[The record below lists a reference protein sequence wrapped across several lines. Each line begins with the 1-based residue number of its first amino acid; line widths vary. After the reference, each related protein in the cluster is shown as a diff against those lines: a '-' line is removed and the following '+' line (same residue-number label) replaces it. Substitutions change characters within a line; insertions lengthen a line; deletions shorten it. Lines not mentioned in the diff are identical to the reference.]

1 MLISPQLAQLYARL
15 HDDVNFQLAEQLAA
29 GQRIAAAGGE
39 ERDFWLTLVR
49 ANAFA
54 VLRQWKQA
62 AEGRD
67 FLSAAD
73 LRAAL
78 AAMFPS
84 ILPSD
89 FEQVQRYRISVLAG
103 HEIEEDFYTETNSDF
118 DKLNNAHQYSAM
130 REFRGTLPQAFAY
143 MMQAYERARTQAHTA
158 ETARSCYYADW
169 WIDDAW
175 YDTGLSLAQIESTR
189 QRLRQAVGDTRA
201 KACDDCHAEQ
211 RREEMRCQYRPFWY
225 TQMRPCAQIY
235 HLSEGD
241 LWQAINTMN
250 FHSLGYCSTLGFTGK
265 DEIKSLFIEPYAEDE
280 GYAPLCFVES
290 FLIPPRCLLC
300 CEEWEG
306 VEIYYMYNCGGSIPY
321 AAVCRQYFFAEI
333 SRIASSL

>member
-1 MLISPQLAQLYARL
+1 MLLSPQLAQLYARL

-29 GQRIAAAGGE
+29 GQRTAVGGE

-54 VLRQWKQA
+54 VLRQWQQA

-89 FEQVQRYRISVLAG
+89 FEQAQTYRISVLAG
-103 HEIEEDFYTETNSDF
+103 HEIKEDFHSEMHVDF
-118 DKLNNAHQYSAM
+118 DELKNAHQYSAV

-143 MMQAYERARTQAHTA
+143 MMQAYERVRTQAHTA
-158 ETARSCYYADW
+158 ETARNCYYADW
-169 WIDDAW
+169 WIGDTW
-175 YDTGLSLAQIESTR
+175 YDEGLSLAQIEATR
-189 QRLRQAVGDTRA
+189 QRLWQALGDSRA
-201 KACDDCHAEQ
+201 KACDGCHAEQ
-211 RREEMRCQYRPFWY
+211 RRQEMRCQYRPFWY
-225 TQMRPCAQIY
+225 TQMRSCAQIY

-241 LWQAINTMN
+241 LWQAAENID
-250 FHSLGYCSTLGFTGK
+250 FDSLGYWSTLGFTEK
-265 DEIKSLFIEPYAEDE
+265 DDTKNLFVAPYSEDE
-280 GYAPLCFVES
+280 GYTPLCFVES
-290 FLIPPRCLLC
+290 LLLPPQCFRYSDW
-300 CEEWEG
+300 EETG
-306 VEIYYMYNCGGSIPY
+306 QLYYTLGSGDSVPY
-321 AAVCRQYFFAEI
+321 AAACRQYFFAEI
-333 SRIASSL
+333 CRIDRHL